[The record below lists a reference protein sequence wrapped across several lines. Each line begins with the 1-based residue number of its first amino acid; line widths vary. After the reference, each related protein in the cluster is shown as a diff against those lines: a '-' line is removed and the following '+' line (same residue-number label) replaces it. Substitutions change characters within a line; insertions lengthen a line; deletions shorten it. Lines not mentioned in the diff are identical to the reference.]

1 MKSEGGHMDEVVI
14 KVRDNGPY
22 RVSGPFKLIDATDG
36 EFTLEGEVIALCRCG
51 HSEHKPF
58 CDGTHRKVEFKSEPR
73 AAEQELD

>member
-1 MKSEGGHMDEVVI
+1 MADVEI

-22 RVSGPFKLIDATDG
+22 RVSGPFKLIDATGG

-58 CDGTHRKVEFKSEPR
+58 CDGSHRRVEFKSEPR